1 MSESNSSTPT
11 GQPGAPLSPS
21 EDIQWG
27 SFAHLFGF
35 LSFAPALIIW
45 LVFKD
50 RGRFTNVEA
59 KEALNFQITSVIVY
73 FALSVLSA
81 APFIGFLFWMLLFPV
96 FVVVAIF
103 SVLGFMKAK
112 EGVNYRYPVALRLIK

>member
-1 MSESNSSTPT
+1 MSESKSSAAGT
-11 GQPGAPLSPS
+11 PLSPS

-35 LSFAPALIIW
+35 LSFPPALIIW

-59 KEALNFQITSVIVY
+59 KEALNFQIFSIIVY
-73 FALSVLSA
+73 VAINILASIPIL
-81 APFIGFLFWMLLFPV
+81 GFLFGLLLFPV
-96 FVVVAIF
+96 FVVVIVF
-103 SVLGFMKAK
+103 SILGYVKAK
-112 EGVNYRYPVALRLIK
+112 DGQNYRYPVTLRLIR